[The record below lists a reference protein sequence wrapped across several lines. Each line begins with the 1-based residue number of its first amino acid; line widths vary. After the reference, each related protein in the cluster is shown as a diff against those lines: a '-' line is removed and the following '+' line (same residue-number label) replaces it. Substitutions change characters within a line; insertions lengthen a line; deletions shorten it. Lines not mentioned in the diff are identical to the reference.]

1 MKLVGI
7 TKDLCGSNILQH
19 QPWLLLHFIP
29 VFAFGCLSVLAI
41 NLEQKTIKVNYWFL
55 VTNLL
60 IAISF
65 HFLSSLVRTS
75 KCQEVIH
82 KATHAIC
89 FGASVGECGLRL
101 FEREIRSFSKQVEVA
116 TNGGYWCAQ
125 FM

>member
-7 TKDLCGSNILQH
+7 AKNLCGSNILQH
-19 QPWLLLHFIP
+19 QPWPLMHFIP

-65 HFLSSLVRTS
+65 HFLSSFVRTS

-89 FGASVGECGLRL
+89 FGASVGQGSLR
-101 FEREIRSFSKQVEVA
+101 FVEWEIRGSSKQVEIA
-116 TNGGYWCAQ
+116 TN
-125 FM
+125 